1 MHNEQISHAM
11 HEYGSFIE
19 QMQQAISTLDYLA
32 KDVVNDTETS
42 QRASS
47 GSSNMSQQVKM
58 VVDDFRLH

>member
-32 KDVVNDTETS
+32 KDAVNDTETS

-47 GSSNMSQQVKM
+47 ESSNMSQ
-58 VVDDFRLH
+58 